1 VVTRPTEIREVRS
14 QRAGSRRKSPGTGI
28 AVLPAED
35 AVGVKVLTKIIAVLL
50 LISPSAAADRGIANI
65 RVTPATSLEPANV
78 SVQVAVERHADNRRL
93 TIVVDSGSYYWSS
106 ERQLDGKEGPYLS
119 VFNCRE
125 LPAGEYAVQVSVVG
139 PDGRVRATARNRIL
153 VMSRTPGELY

>member
-1 VVTRPTEIREVRS
+1 VRYAS
-14 QRAGSRRKSPGTGI
+14 QPAESHRKLPGTGI
-28 AVLPAED
+28 AVSLAED
-35 AVGVKVLTKIIAVLL
+35 AVGVKVLTTISAVLL

-106 ERQLDGKEGPYLS
+106 ERQLDGQDGPYLS

-125 LPAGEYAVQVSVVG
+125 LPAGEYAVQASVVG
-139 PDGRVRATARNRIL
+139 PDGRVRATARNRII
-153 VMSRTPGELY
+153 VMSRTPGPLY

>member
-1 VVTRPTEIREVRS
+1 MRCAS

-28 AVLPAED
+28 AVLPAKD
-35 AVGVKVLTKIIAVLL
+35 AVGVKVLTTIIAVLL
-50 LISPSAAADRGIANI
+50 LISASAAADRGIANI

-106 ERQLDGKEGPYLS
+106 ERQLDGQNGPYLS

-125 LPAGEYAVQVSVVG
+125 LPAGEYAVQASIVG
-139 PDGRVRATARNRIL
+139 QDGRVRATARNRII
-153 VMSRTPGELY
+153 VMSRTPDPIY

>member
-1 VVTRPTEIREVRS
+1 MSDAS
-14 QRAGSRRKSPGTGI
+14 QPPESHRKPPGTRI
-28 AVLPAED
+28 AVFPAED
-35 AVGVKVLTKIIAVLL
+35 VVDVKVLTTISAVLL

-65 RVTPATSLEPANV
+65 RITPATSLEPANV
-78 SVQVAVERHADNRRL
+78 SVEVAVERHADNRLL

-106 ERQLDGKEGPYLS
+106 ERQLEGHEGPYLS

-125 LPAGEYAVQVSVVG
+125 LPAGEYAVRATIVAA
-139 PDGRVRATARNRIL
+139 DGRVRATARNRII

>member
-1 VVTRPTEIREVRS
+1 MRCAS

-28 AVLPAED
+28 AVLPAKD
-35 AVGVKVLTKIIAVLL
+35 AVGVKVLTTIIAVLL

-106 ERQLDGKEGPYLS
+106 ERQLDGQNGPYLS

-125 LPAGEYAVQVSVVG
+125 LPAGEYAVQASIVG
-139 PDGRVRATARNRIL
+139 QDGRVRATARNRII
-153 VMSRTPGELY
+153 VMSRTPDPVY

>member
-1 VVTRPTEIREVRS
+1 MRCAS
-14 QRAGSRRKSPGTGI
+14 QPAGSHRKLPGTGI
-28 AVLPAED
+28 AVLPAKD
-35 AVGVKVLTKIIAVLL
+35 AVGVKVLTTIIAVLL

-106 ERQLDGKEGPYLS
+106 ERQLDGQNGPYLS

-125 LPAGEYAVQVSVVG
+125 LPAGEYAVQASIVG
-139 PDGRVRATARNRIL
+139 QDGRVRATARNRII
-153 VMSRTPGELY
+153 VMSRTSDPLN

>member
-1 VVTRPTEIREVRS
+1 VTRTTEICEAR
-14 QRAGSRRKSPGTGI
+14 QPAGWITPQI
-28 AVLPAED
+28 ARNGHCRLAGED
-35 AVGVKVLTKIIAVLL
+35 AVGVKVLTTIIAVLL

>member
-1 VVTRPTEIREVRS
+1 L
-14 QRAGSRRKSPGTGI
+14 PGTGI
-28 AVLPAED
+28 AVLPAKD
-35 AVGVKVLTKIIAVLL
+35 AVGVKVLTTIIAVLL

-106 ERQLDGKEGPYLS
+106 ERQLDGQNGPYLS

-125 LPAGEYAVQVSVVG
+125 LPAGEYAVQASIVG
-139 PDGRVRATARNRIL
+139 QDGRVRATARNRII
-153 VMSRTPGELY
+153 VMSRTPDPLN

>member
-28 AVLPAED
+28 AVLPAKD
-35 AVGVKVLTKIIAVLL
+35 AVGVKVLTTIIAVLL

-106 ERQLDGKEGPYLS
+106 ERQLDGQNGPYLS

-125 LPAGEYAVQVSVVG
+125 LPAGEYAVQASIVG
-139 PDGRVRATARNRIL
+139 QDGRVRATARNRII
-153 VMSRTPGELY
+153 VMSRTPDPVY

>member
-1 VVTRPTEIREVRS
+1 MRCAS
-14 QRAGSRRKSPGTGI
+14 QPAGSRRKSPGTGI
-28 AVLPAED
+28 AVLPAKD
-35 AVGVKVLTKIIAVLL
+35 AVGVKVLTTIIAVLL

-106 ERQLDGKEGPYLS
+106 ERQLDGQNGPYLS

-125 LPAGEYAVQVSVVG
+125 LPAGEYAVQASIVG
-139 PDGRVRATARNRIL
+139 QDGRVRATARNRII
-153 VMSRTPGELY
+153 VMSRTPDPVY

>member
-1 VVTRPTEIREVRS
+1 MRYAS
-14 QRAGSRRKSPGTGI
+14 QPAESHRKSPGTGI
-28 AVLPAED
+28 AVSLAVD
-35 AVGVKVLTKIIAVLL
+35 AVGVKVLTTISAVLL

-106 ERQLDGKEGPYLS
+106 ERPLDGQEGPYLS

-125 LPAGEYAVQVSVVG
+125 LPAGEYAVQASVVG
-139 PDGRVRATARNRIL
+139 PDGRVRATARNRII
-153 VMSRTPGELY
+153 VMSRTPGPLY